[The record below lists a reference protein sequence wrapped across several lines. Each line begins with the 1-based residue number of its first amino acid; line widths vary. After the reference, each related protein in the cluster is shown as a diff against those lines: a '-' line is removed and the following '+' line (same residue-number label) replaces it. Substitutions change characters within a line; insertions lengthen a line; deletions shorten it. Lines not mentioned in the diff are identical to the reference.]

1 MSIDRH
7 AGEKEVLDEPPPF
20 LQTWPRVYRFV
31 LIYIACVIGV
41 FYWFTR
47 SYAP

>member
-1 MSIDRH
+1 MKPDH
-7 AGEKEVLDEPPPF
+7 MEDEPPPIMG
-20 LQTWPRVYRFV
+20 TWPRLYRFV
-31 LIYIACVIGV
+31 LVYLACVIAA

>member
-1 MSIDRH
+1 M
-7 AGEKEVLDEPPPF
+7 KEIEDEPPPV
-20 LQTWPRVYRFV
+20 LGSWSRVYTFV
-31 LIYIACVIGV
+31 LCYLASVIAV

>member
-1 MSIDRH
+1 M
-7 AGEKEVLDEPPPF
+7 KEPKEILDEPPPV
-20 LQTWPRVYRFV
+20 LGSWPRVYRFV
-31 LIYIACVIGV
+31 LCYLACVIAL

>member
-1 MSIDRH
+1 M
-7 AGEKEVLDEPPPF
+7 KEILDEPPPV
-20 LQTWPRVYRFV
+20 LGSWPRVYLFV
-31 LIYIACVIGV
+31 ICYLACVIAV